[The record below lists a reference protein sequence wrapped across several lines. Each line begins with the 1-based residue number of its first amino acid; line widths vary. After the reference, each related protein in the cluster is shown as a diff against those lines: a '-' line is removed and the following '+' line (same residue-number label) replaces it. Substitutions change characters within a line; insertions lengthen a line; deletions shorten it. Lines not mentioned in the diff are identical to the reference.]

1 MDSSAQTGQ
10 GWLSAPPAAP
20 SSLILTALHLG
31 WNSSNAGIQ
40 QQWKCSD
47 RLSKKVILSWFI
59 SSHLSI
65 SNASLRAPLNCCPL
79 PFIFCTY
86 TRMLLT
92 GESSVIPPQPQ
103 TNHTATPWPD
113 TPPLTRKD
121 HPGALPNGS
130 TTLTNITSF
139 EIQCT
144 RSSEL
149 TYWLDFPLQILF
161 FMGSFIFQHNEWFV
175 LPNICIS
182 HY

>member
-1 MDSSAQTGQ
+1 MSTVRPNGFQCSDWPRMAVSSPSSTQLHYLNSSAPGMEQQQCRHG
-10 GWLSAPPAAP
+10 
-20 SSLILTALHLG
+20 
-31 WNSSNAGIQ
+31 

-161 FMGSFIFQHNEWFV
+161 FIGSFIFQHN
-175 LPNICIS
+175 
-182 HY
+182 